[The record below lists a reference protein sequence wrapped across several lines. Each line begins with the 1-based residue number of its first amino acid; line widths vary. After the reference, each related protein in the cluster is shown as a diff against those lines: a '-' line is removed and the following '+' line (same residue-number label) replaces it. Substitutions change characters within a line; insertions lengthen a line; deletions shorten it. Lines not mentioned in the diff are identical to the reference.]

1 MEKPKAVFNWSG
13 GKDSALALY
22 KVLKEG
28 KYEVVALLTTVNRDK
43 QRSTMHDIP
52 LALLEKQAKSIGIP
66 LHIVNLPPAGSSEDY
81 KNKMLETVEAFK
93 DKGVTHFIFGDIF
106 LHDVRK
112 YREEALNPEGITVVE
127 PLWDMTT
134 AEVMEE
140 FLTSGLKTIIVTT
153 TASELGKEF
162 IGQHITKEL
171 ISEFPPHIDVCGE
184 NGEYHTFC
192 YDGPIFRTPVPFTT
206 KEPFRMEFPIKLDTG
221 ETKIFGYWFAGLDE

>member
-112 YREEALNPEGITVVE
+112 YREEALNPGRHYSYRTIVGYDNSRSHGRVFDLRTQDNNRNNHGIRTWKRIHRAAHYKRTHIRVSATHRHMRGKWRI
-127 PLWDMTT
+127 PY
-134 AEVMEE
+134 
-140 FLTSGLKTIIVTT
+140 FLL
-153 TASELGKEF
+153 
-162 IGQHITKEL
+162 
-171 ISEFPPHIDVCGE
+171 
-184 NGEYHTFC
+184 
-192 YDGPIFRTPVPFTT
+192 
-206 KEPFRMEFPIKLDTG
+206 
-221 ETKIFGYWFAGLDE
+221 